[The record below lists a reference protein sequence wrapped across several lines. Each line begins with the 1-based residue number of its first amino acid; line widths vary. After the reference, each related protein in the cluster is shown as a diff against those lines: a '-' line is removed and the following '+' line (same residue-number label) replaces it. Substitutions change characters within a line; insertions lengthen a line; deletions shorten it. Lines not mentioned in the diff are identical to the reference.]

1 MTKAK
6 VPGALVYS
14 LATVVGSEECE
25 QTATAAAL
33 SLICRQSWRPPWP
46 PPTATATTA
55 QRTVFTARAT

>member
-25 QTATAAAL
+25 QTATTAL

-46 PPTATATTA
+46 PPIATATTA
-55 QRTVFTARAT
+55 QGTVFTARAT